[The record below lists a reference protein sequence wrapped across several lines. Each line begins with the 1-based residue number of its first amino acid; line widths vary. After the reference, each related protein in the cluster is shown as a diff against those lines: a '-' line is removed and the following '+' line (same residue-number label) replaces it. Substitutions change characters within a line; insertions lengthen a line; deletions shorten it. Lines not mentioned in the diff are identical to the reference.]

1 MTHISEIIE
10 NILVEWA
17 YRVHDGMPNPKNAQH
32 IHELRESME
41 ELNLPNKVIY
51 EVINNLINEEEEKLT
66 VHKGQNPT
74 TFYHEVLT
82 ALAVAG
88 VNMSQ
93 VNNGVDMKK
102 HMGNEVKA
110 GVPGKEFK
118 KGEWEKYMDN
128 STHAKFDTLKKDAMG
143 LAKKLK
149 SELGNVKGPV
159 WWAGPTNDSS
169 DYGAAD
175 IVANFAKYDDVG
187 VSLKYDKGQ
196 LKNLTVTTLGKAL
209 NLKNF
214 DLDYIRKKY
223 KSEFD
228 GMTSDWN
235 TLILKEF
242 IKHTKSNKN
251 LDTKQRKQAIDLF
264 TKIQKK
270 AGNWDNYQKLKFVKK
285 DAEVIYEAVDMGKV
299 KDLKFRYFCRKF
311 QETKIAK
318 VWAEWGKKRN
328 KRWDNIFGAAFK
340 ENEDD
345 IEAGLLSLFQRQLSI
360 GKKDM
365 FYAASGGQTFWFIPS
380 EDRFADLIK
389 DIHLE
394 YDLENKGSG
403 YIFNLY
409 VHSSVT
415 GQKIAVIN
423 VTTRYTQGQM
433 DGIGSKSNYKLYAKD
448 WSDIFGDWK

>member
-1 MTHISEIIE
+1 MEFLPK
-10 NILVEWA
+10 NIVKEWSWRVNDGSPNHNNPSHLVELKNLLIEK
-17 YRVHDGMPNPKNAQH
+17 RFPNEFIDGLM
-32 IHELRESME
+32 S
-41 ELNLPNKVIY
+41 NL
-51 EVINNLINEEEEKLT
+51 LNEEEEKLT

-82 ALAVAG
+82 ALACAG

-93 VNNGVDMKK
+93 VNNGVYMKK
-102 HMGNEVKA
+102 HMGKEVKA
-110 GVPGKEFK
+110 GVPGDWYKT
-118 KGEWEKYMDN
+118 GEWEKYMDN
-128 STHAKFDTLKKDAMG
+128 STHAKFDILKKDAIG

-235 TLILKEF
+235 TLILREF
-242 IKHTKSNKN
+242 TKHTKSNKK
-251 LDTKQRKQAIDLF
+251 LDTKQKKEAIDLF
-264 TKIQKK
+264 TKLQKK
-270 AGNWDNYQKLKFVKK
+270 AGDWDKYQKLKLIKK
-285 DAEVIYEAVDMGKV
+285 DAEIIYEAVDMGKV

-311 QETKIAK
+311 QETKVAK

-365 FYAASGGQTFWFIPS
+365 FYAASGGKTFWFIPS
-380 EDRFADLIK
+380 EKRFESLVK

-394 YDLENKGSG
+394 YDLENTGSG

-409 VHSSVT
+409 VHSAVT

-423 VTTRYTQGQM
+423 VTTRYTNGQM
-433 DGIGSKSNYKLYAKD
+433 DGIGSKSSYKLYAKD